1 MHNISLKNKILL
13 ILTLPIL
20 TIIFLCA
27 DILLSK
33 LDEKNS
39 MVNTKS
45 YLEFTILSNKVLS
58 SLQEEREVSLIFISS
73 YGKNKKSELLNLR
86 EDTDTK
92 IDILTKYL
100 KEFDSSKYGND
111 VVTKIDTLKKQL
123 TSILETR
130 NKVDSISISD
140 EDLIVY

>member
-73 YGKNKKSELLNLR
+73 YGKNKKVN
-86 EDTDTK
+86 
-92 IDILTKYL
+92 
-100 KEFDSSKYGND
+100 F
-111 VVTKIDTLKKQL
+111 
-123 TSILETR
+123 
-130 NKVDSISISD
+130 
-140 EDLIVY
+140 